1 MPICPQITNTP
12 ITVTYNSTDYTLD
25 SVQDVQTT
33 TTTFYA
39 SSAPNA
45 QAVGDLW
52 FDTSNGN
59 KQYRWDGSSWVA
71 VQDTA
76 IASAYSLAST
86 ANSNATTATATANG
100 KNVVTYST
108 SSYSGSGTRQ
118 GDIWFKYQSGTGVIL
133 AQWTWN
139 GSSWDS
145 TTLSDSVI
153 ASITA
158 GKITAGTIT
167 VALGISNPSGNFT
180 VDATTGKLTA
190 TGVDISGT
198 LTSSAGTIGGFTIN
212 SGYLSYGGTY
222 LNAGG
227 GSGSGTYCIY
237 DGTRGILLGGT
248 ANVGSIVVSTIYSW
262 TSSGNITANGG
273 SFSGVLGA
281 ASASITG
288 TVSANLLTTGSGSY
302 YLNNSGTLNAAT
314 SYITT
319 ANDTNL
325 NISNTVSIGGGYGV
339 TSSWSPNSDNT
350 YNLGISGSLRWSH
363 VYANN
368 TTITTSDARL
378 KTNIKASPLGLT
390 FIEALNPVSYQW
402 IEGSKKI
409 VLDDQNQAIIIGEDA
424 SGKPIYKTESI
435 PGTRIHYGLIAQEVK
450 KVLDDANVGDFAGWV
465 QDDINN
471 PDSTQS
477 LSYEQF
483 ISPLIKAVQEL
494 SNRLS
499 KLEEKQ

>member
-1 MPICPQITNTP
+1 MPLCPQITNTP

-118 GDIWFKYQSGTGVIL
+118 GDIWFQYQSGTGVIL

-222 LNAGG
+222 LNASG
-227 GSGSGTYCIY
+227 GSSSGTYCIY

-273 SFSGVLGA
+273 SFGGALGA

-288 TVSANLLTTGSGSY
+288 TVSANLLSTGGGSY
-302 YLNNSGTLNAAT
+302 YLNNSGTLSIAQANVSGYIYNAGHAT
-314 SYITT
+314 
-319 ANDTNL
+319 
-325 NISNTVSIGGGYGV
+325 
-339 TSSWSPNSDNT
+339 TSSSANAYLNSST
-350 YNLGISGSLRWSH
+350 GLLARSTSSLR
-363 VYANN
+363 Y
-368 TTITTSDARL
+368 
-378 KTNIKASPLGLT
+378 
-390 FIEALNPVSYQW
+390 
-402 IEGSKKI
+402 KI
-409 VLDDQNQAIIIGEDA
+409 DVAEQ
-424 SGKPIYKTESI
+424 SI
-435 PGTRIHYGLIAQEVK
+435 PLDSILSLIPKSFFDKGAFEEAGGKTDTLPRILGLIAEEVAEIP
-450 KVLDDANVGDFAGWV
+450 VLADLLMNKNEKGE
-465 QDDINN
+465 
-471 PDSTQS
+471 PDSVNYDRVAVA
-477 LSYEQF
+477 LL
-483 ISPLIKAVQEL
+483 PLLKDLNDRI
-494 SNRLS
+494 N
-499 KLEEKQ
+499 KLEGKQ